1 MRKAILTT
9 VAILSLVP
17 ALPAQDANFNIQ
29 QRNSGTRVSR
39 EKKEPP
45 KITKEQR
52 DQAMQLLQAA
62 EAGAQGM
69 DAGSR
74 TYAFMQIARMYRES
88 DKKKAV
94 ELLDEAWTASR
105 TVGQED
111 ERLKGVGRQLQQ
123 QVLKAMVPI
132 APEKADD
139 LLTQLDARGR
149 EQVLNALL
157 DYYEQQ
163 KMMDRAIEVIYRIGQ
178 ENEIPYGAASR
189 VMEKMTP
196 EQAADKQQM
205 FTAAMGSYRDHD
217 HSEGTGFGQGDFG
230 DMILEFQKDLP
241 PSLIHQAIDVV
252 LESARKAADKQ
263 AKDNS
268 PMVISIASADGAVQ
282 LNSTYTYRL
291 FQLLPA
297 LKAIDP
303 DEAEE
308 LLKQQNEVR
317 SLMAKYP
324 SGLSSVTGDPGPKN
338 KHDSSF
344 MVMSGAP
351 NPAGQSG
358 GGGAGGRPGGSD
370 GPSLMEMQRA
380 AKIERDADTHPADAL
395 ANTAGIQDAGLR
407 TNTYIGIARN
417 NWKKNSSI
425 AHQALQKAAESL
437 QQFEG
442 DFQMNA
448 YTEIARIYLHMGET
462 DDAKRFV
469 SKGLDAVEKLMKK
482 DTNGD
487 DPNRA
492 PKAYWPSTAG
502 YRSMLSL
509 AAEISPSWAAN
520 LLKEI
525 PDEEM
530 RSLGDL
536 GIAMA
541 LLHSQPPM
549 TEVMTFNKQGGRMM
563 MSMNQER
570 EE

>member
-1 MRKAILTT
+1 MRKAVPATL
-9 VAILSLVP
+9 AILLLVP
-17 ALPAQDANFNIQ
+17 ALQAQNSNINIQ
-29 QRNSGTRVSR
+29 QRSSSARASR

-45 KITKEQR
+45 TISKEER
-52 DQAMQLLQAA
+52 DQAIQLLESA
-62 EAGAQGM
+62 EAGARGM

-74 TYAFMQIARMYRES
+74 TYAFMQIARMYRDT

-94 ELLDEAWTASR
+94 ELLDEAWSASR

-111 ERLKGVGRQLQQ
+111 DRLKGIGRQLQQ

-139 LLTQLDARGR
+139 LLLQLDARGR

-178 ENEIPYGAASR
+178 ENEIPYLAASR

-196 EQAADKQQM
+196 EQSADKQQM
-205 FTAAMGSYRDHD
+205 FTTAMGSYSNHD
-217 HSEGTGFGQGDFG
+217 HTEGGASFGGGFAE
-230 DMILEFQKDLP
+230 MIVEFQHDLP

-252 LESARKAADKQ
+252 LDSARKQAEKE
-263 AKDNS
+263 AKDGN
-268 PMVISIASADGAVQ
+268 PTTISIASADGAVQ

-291 FQLLPA
+291 FQLLPV
-297 LKAIDP
+297 LKSIDP
-303 DEAEE
+303 DEADR
-308 LLKQQNEVR
+308 LLKQQNEVQ

-324 SGLSSVTGDPGPKN
+324 SGLSSVTGDPNSKN
-338 KHDSSF
+338 GNHSSF
-344 MVMSGAP
+344 MVSSGTSRGS
-351 NPAGQSG
+351 AGNSG
-358 GGGAGGRPGGSD
+358 GGRPAGAD

-380 AKIERDADTHPADAL
+380 AKIEQDADTHPAEAL
-395 ANTAGIQDAGLR
+395 TNTAALQDAGLR
-407 TNTYIGIARN
+407 TNTYVGIARN

-425 AHQALQKAAESL
+425 AHQALQKASESL
-437 QQFEG
+437 QQSDG

-462 DDAKRFV
+462 DDAKKFV
-469 SKGLDAVEKLMKK
+469 SKGLDAVDKLTKK

-509 AAEISPSWAAN
+509 ATEISAVWATN

-530 RSLGDL
+530 RSLGQL
-536 GIAMA
+536 GIAME
-541 LLHSQPPM
+541 LLHSQPPT
-549 TEVMTFNKQGGRMM
+549 TEVMTFNKQGGKMM
-563 MSMNQER
+563 MSMNQDR